1 MKGAMDLVDVATRPL
16 RGTQVSLSE
25 LKAAHTPSAIHARLE
40 SGPRYSY
47 LRDFVYGAIDGTVTT
62 FAIVS
67 GVAGAGLS
75 SSVVIVLGLANL
87 VGDGFSMAAGNFLGT
102 RADQQLRDQT
112 RRIEERHIALHPDG
126 EREEIRQIFMDKG
139 FYGENLESAVD
150 TITADNRRWVDTMIR
165 EEHGMTLDGPSPWR
179 AASVT
184 FAAFM
189 GLGMIPLLTFLYRYF
204 FPNGMA
210 NPYLWSTAFTGMAFF
225 LIGALKGRFVTES
238 WYKSGLE
245 TLAVGS
251 VAASLAYLVGLLLK
265 GLLVA

>member
-1 MKGAMDLVDVATRPL
+1 MADLK
-16 RGTQVSLSE
+16 E
-25 LKAAHTPSAIHARLE
+25 AHTPVAIRARLE
-40 SGPRYSY
+40 SGPRHSY

-75 SSVVIVLGLANL
+75 SGVVIVLGLANL

-102 RADQQLRDQT
+102 RADQQLRNRARD
-112 RRIEERHIALHPDG
+112 IEERHIALHPDG
-126 EREEIRQIFMDKG
+126 EREEIRQIFKGKG
-139 FYGENLESAVD
+139 FSGENLESAVD

-189 GLGMIPLLTFLYRYF
+189 GLGMIPLLTFLFLYF
-204 FPNGMA
+204 SPGGMT
-210 NPYLWSTAFTGMAFF
+210 NPYAWSTAFTGMAFF
-225 LIGALKGRFVTES
+225 AIGALKGRFVTEP

-245 TLAVGS
+245 TLGVG
-251 VAASLAYLVGLLLK
+251 AAASSLAYLVGLLLK
-265 GLLVA
+265 GLLVT